1 MDDECRISVLY
12 KICSYKNKTF
22 DDKKCKMKKILFVFF
37 LLYIFQISCTKDLKQ
52 GDLIF
57 QNLDCG
63 DFCEAIEAVTPDY
76 KGEYYSHV
84 GIVVEID
91 DFLKR
96 TNFTDVKVGR
106 LKNFKK
112 FRGFSLEEIKKY
124 QSKPYD
130 SVFSISNDAYYC
142 SELVYFLYKNT
153 DNKPIFELKPM
164 TFKKP
169 GTNEIFDIWKEYF
182 EKMNKEVPENEPGTN
197 PGSIINSSFLIVFD
211 IPKEL
216 VKYCKK

>member
-1 MDDECRISVLY
+1 
-12 KICSYKNKTF
+12 
-22 DDKKCKMKKILFVFF
+22 MKKILFVFF

-84 GIVVEID
+84 GIVVEIDGKLKVFEAISKGVVLTEID